1 VKVDLDHTVVTVS
14 DWERS
19 NAFYRDVLGA
29 EVVPRGPVVAYR
41 FGDRQLN
48 VHGPGFD
55 AFPQP
60 LLPVAP
66 GNSDICFVWEG
77 PIEAAVAHL
86 AACGVAVEL
95 GPAPREGA
103 RGIGTS
109 VYFRD
114 PDRYIKT
121 SNPVEI
127 GDGRIPPAL
136 HLFRAACL
144 TPH

>member
-1 VKVDLDHTVVTVS
+1 MNVDLDHTVVTVS

-55 AFPQP
+55 AFPLP
-60 LLPVAP
+60 LHESPA
-66 GNSDICFVWEG
+66 GSSDICFVWDG

-95 GPAPREGA
+95 GPVQRDGA

-109 VYFRD
+109 VYSAT
-114 PDRYIKT
+114 PT
-121 SNPVEI
+121 
-127 GDGRIPPAL
+127 
-136 HLFRAACL
+136 AACWS
-144 TPH
+144 

>member
-1 VKVDLDHTVVTVS
+1 MNVDLDHTVVTVS

-55 AFPQP
+55 GFPQP
-60 LLPVAP
+60 LQPLTP
-66 GNSDICFVWEG
+66 GNSDICFVWDG
-77 PIEAAVAHL
+77 PIET
-86 AACGVAVEL
+86 AVEHL
-95 GPAPREGA
+95 QSHGVQPEEGPVERSGA
-103 RGIGTS
+103 KGEGTS

-114 PDRYIKT
+114 PDGSLLELISYE
-121 SNPVEI
+121 S
-127 GDGRIPPAL
+127 
-136 HLFRAACL
+136 
-144 TPH
+144 